1 MKKPIIFTFRN
12 FLSSGPLQQDGSH
25 YSGANMR
32 NLVLIGLLSI
42 LGTLPAMSQD
52 TPRVEVFGGYS
63 LLHDGNASP
72 KNFQGWDASS
82 TTYLNH
88 WFGLTADFSGHYSTT
103 DGSFLIASG
112 VPAEIRET
120 RYPQLHVW
128 TTPRVS
134 KIPVRAIR
142 PSSVRGQSLGRGH
155 VKLALQEFRILG
167 SYLHRIPFR
176 WPWAA
181 AWTFLWDMASPRAQC
196 KLNTSCAVWAHSM
209 TTSSVIQ
216 PASFID
222 LAAFEQPGVSW
233 WK

>member
-1 MKKPIIFTFRN
+1 
-12 FLSSGPLQQDGSH
+12 
-25 YSGANMR
+25 MR

-120 RYPQLHVW
+120 QRIHNFMFGPHLAYRKSRYVPFGQALFGVNHSGGDIRE
-128 TTPRVS
+128 TCPSGVS
-134 KIPVRAIR
+134 CFGFLPSSNTFSMALGGGVDIPVGHGFSAR
-142 PSSVRGQSLGRGH
+142 PVQAEYILRRVGSFNDNQ
-155 VKLALQEFRILG
+155 FRYSAGVVYRLG
-167 SYLHRIPFR
+167 SIR
-176 WPWAA
+176 
-181 AWTFLWDMASPRAQC
+181 
-196 KLNTSCAVWAHSM
+196 
-209 TTSSVIQ
+209 TTRR
-216 PASFID
+216 
-222 LAAFEQPGVSW
+222 
-233 WK
+233 